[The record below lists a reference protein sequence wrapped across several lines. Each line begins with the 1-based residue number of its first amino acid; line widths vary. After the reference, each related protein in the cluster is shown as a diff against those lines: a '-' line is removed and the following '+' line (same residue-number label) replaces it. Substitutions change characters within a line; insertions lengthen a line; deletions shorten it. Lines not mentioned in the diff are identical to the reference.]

1 MIYDL
6 FNEAIKNLSR
16 SGIKTYL
23 TLLGIIIGIAA
34 IVSLVSIGSG
44 LGMAVEQQLDQLG
57 GKTIFVIPGG
67 FQNIRIKLNETDI
80 SNFESIRNVESV
92 VPVYS
97 TSAILEFNGE
107 KINVSVNATD
117 SGDKTLFENTGFFN
131 VKEGRDFTRNES
143 GSILL
148 GSEIAENYFEKKIEI
163 KKLVKINGKD
173 FRVIGIL
180 KPLPQSFGGGP
191 DPGNTVLMSLDAFKR
206 ISTNLN
212 PTIIFIN
219 ATDKESVPQ
228 VVDDIKDY
236 SDKKYGD
243 KSVNVLRSDNLL
255 ETINSLLDMITMF
268 ILSLAGISLIVGGIG
283 IMNAMITSVLER
295 TKEIGTLKA
304 LGASNNKI
312 LTLILIESA
321 LIGLIGGII
330 GILLGF
336 GLAEVIAIIGTQSG
350 FALIAV
356 KSYEIIFGA
365 LAFSMIIGM
374 VSGFYPASR
383 AANLDPV
390 EALRYE

>member
-243 KSVNVLRSDNLL
+243 KSVNVLSSDNLL